1 MDINSTNEIWNFVSR
16 FDLNGEIGCN
26 STGLNIFEENE
37 NISVYPNPFNSE
49 LNIQVDDFSSY
60 VLYSIDGKQV
70 QSGNLVPGLT
80 TLNFG
85 TLSPSFYILEVGNQ
99 TIKLIK
105 Q

>member
-1 MDINSTNEIWNFVSR
+1 
-16 FDLNGEIGCN
+16 
-26 STGLNIFEENE
+26 
-37 NISVYPNPFNSE
+37 
-49 LNIQVDDFSSY
+49 LNIQADDFSSY

-80 TLNFG
+80 TFNFG
-85 TLSPSFYILEVGNQ
+85 TLSPTFYILEVGNQ